1 MYIVFDLE
9 WNQCTEGRD
18 KVIPG
23 LPFEII
29 EIGAVKLDESLNIV
43 DKFYSLINP
52 AVYKRLHFKVS
63 EVVKITMDELQQ
75 GGRPFTEVIEEF
87 LKFCGDDPMFCTWGE
102 TDLVQLQR
110 NMTYHGVK
118 EQLKFPLLYYDLQKL
133 YSRLYKNN
141 IKPAPPL
148 DEAVAYFNIETDGPF
163 HRALDDAIYT
173 ARVMKAMDFESVKA
187 YTALD
192 YYRIPKAREEEIHL
206 TFPEYTKDVYRA
218 FNTKD
223 DLIEDKEAMD
233 MMCVK
238 CRRLL
243 KKRVR
248 WFTASQKQ
256 YLCVAY
262 CPVHGYVKGKI
273 RIKVTDDGKTFP
285 VKTCKLINEEDATV
299 IAMKKQDVSRMKAEK
314 RRRRKRR

>member
-1 MYIVFDLE
+1 MFIVFDLE
-9 WNQCTEGRD
+9 WNQSTEGKD
-18 KVIPG
+18 KSIPG

-29 EIGAVKLDESLNIV
+29 EIGAVKLDESLNVV
-43 DKFYSLINP
+43 DKFHGLICP
-52 AVYKRLHFKVS
+52 QVYTRLHFKVA
-63 EVVKITMDELQQ
+63 EVVHITMDELRRD
-75 GGRPFTEVIEEF
+75 GRPFTEVIEEF
-87 LKFCGDDPMFCTWGE
+87 LGFCGDDPMFCTWGE
-102 TDLVQLQR
+102 TDLIQLQR
-110 NMTYHGVK
+110 NMTYHK
-118 EQLKFPLLYYDLQKL
+118 IKQQLKFPLLYYDLQKL

-148 DEAVAYFNIETDGPF
+148 DEAVAFFNLDTDSPF

-173 ARVMKAMDFESVKA
+173 ARVMKEMDFESVKG

-192 YYRIPKAREEEIHL
+192 YYRIPKSKEEEIHL
-206 TFPEYTKDVYRA
+206 VYPEYTKDVYRA
-218 FNTKD
+218 FDSRD
-223 DLIEDKEAMD
+223 DLIEDKDAMD

-248 WFTASQKQ
+248 WFTASPKQ

-262 CPVHGYVKGKI
+262 CPVHGYEKGKI
-273 RIKVTDDGKTFP
+273 RIKYTDDDKSFP
-285 VKTCKLINEEDATV
+285 VKTCKMISEENATV
-299 IAMKKQDVSRMKAEK
+299 IALKKQEVSRVRAEK